1 MGDIKEKL
9 ENYSIRMRNKII
21 FRIIIIFFAIF
32 MIISIFQGVILSN
45 NLTDMYNGP
54 YEINSKVLAMQVKLR
69 EVNMYMYRA
78 TVDIAV
84 KNIENANIASEE
96 LKKYSEEVQKLCK
109 KDDVSQLKLINN
121 FLLEIEKSENERQR
135 VINFIEKDNSNSALQ
150 IMKTTYPQYIDSAND
165 ILSEISRKSQE
176 DAVEFINISN
186 KSKYIIFAS
195 EIIFGIIIL
204 MIMIKIINILNDI
217 TNDGINNVMKLC
229 NRLKNGNLQ
238 ADYSNILKDE
248 IGIMTNELN
257 KSIDL
262 IGSYIKD
269 ETRILSL
276 LANGDLNVNVNE
288 EIEYRGDFFEIKGA
302 FEAIIDRLNTIF
314 KNLKISVINVNNSSE
329 VISQN
334 IDLLSER
341 SKNEVDTINRFSNF
355 IEGINKKVEETNKN
369 SINTNN
375 ITNDLNIKINL
386 SNNKMMEML
395 KAMEE
400 IEHSSK
406 NIKNIIETI
415 NEIAEQTNLLAL
427 NAAIEASRAGE
438 SGKGFAVVAEEV
450 RKLAEESVNAVK
462 ETTIL
467 IEKSIKDVRKG
478 QELADNTAKSIN
490 DLVNDVDEVKN
501 LIGKITCDTNEQ
513 EALIKKANNEID
525 EISKSVQLNAIS
537 SDEIA
542 SSTKGVSKE
551 LKVIEV
557 ELLKYNLKRI
567 IYTKR

>member
-525 EISKSVQLNAIS
+525 EISKSVQPM
-537 SDEIA
+537 
-542 SSTKGVSKE
+542 SST
-551 LKVIEV
+551 
-557 ELLKYNLKRI
+557 
-567 IYTKR
+567 